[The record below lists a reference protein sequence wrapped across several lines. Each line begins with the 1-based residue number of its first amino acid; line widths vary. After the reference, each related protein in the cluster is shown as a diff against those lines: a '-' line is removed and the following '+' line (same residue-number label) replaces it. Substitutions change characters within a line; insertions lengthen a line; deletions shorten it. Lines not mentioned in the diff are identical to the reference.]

1 MLTDL
6 AALTPPLVMAVAF
19 IAGVVF
25 LLRRE
30 MAPRR
35 RGIDQPE
42 DPDSRSG
49 PHGEIQAPV
58 FTEVPGGQLKG
69 HGEPAPDNNSVHNHA
84 ARSGMADLPGREDD
98 DGDIGRAE
106 GGPAAPP
113 KA

>member
-25 LLRRE
+25 LVRRE

-35 RGIDQPE
+35 RGGMDHPE
-42 DPDSRSG
+42 DADSRSG

-58 FTEVPGGQLKG
+58 FTQARGGRRKG
-69 HGEPAPDNNSVHNHA
+69 DGEPAPGNNSAHNHA
-84 ARSGMADLPGREDD
+84 AGSGMEDLPGSED
-98 DGDIGRAE
+98 DGDIRRAE
-106 GGPAAPP
+106 GQPPAPP
-113 KA
+113 KV

>member
-1 MLTDL
+1 
-6 AALTPPLVMAVAF
+6 MAVAF

-35 RGIDQPE
+35 RGMDQPE

-58 FTEVPGGQLKG
+58 FTQAQRGQPKD
-69 HGEPAPDNNSVHNHA
+69 HGEPAPDNNSAHNHA
-84 ARSGMADLPGREDD
+84 AGSGMADLPSREDD
-98 DGDIGRAE
+98 DGDIRRAE
-106 GGPAAPP
+106 GQPPTPP
-113 KA
+113 KV